1 MASLTNSG
9 SAALERTLDVEVL
22 QETDNHEVCYEL
34 SRCVAWIKTGG
45 FKKVCLQFP
54 DELLADASTVART
67 LTLRLSQNVYILGD
81 TTYGSCCV
89 DEVAAEHVGADAVI
103 HFGRTCLSPSRRL
116 PVLYIFTRIPI
127 DIHKVISEL
136 CTTVEDSLSKLIF
149 VYDTRC
155 HYIAGEMF
163 QELREKFPH
172 IISSDLLDEGFSKIA
187 CNELES
193 ISENNENKKCDVEE
207 NCDISKNEDTFFI
220 FNGRKVVL
228 PHNDNIRDYS
238 FIFLGPEGPTL
249 TSMMLR
255 FSENTFHCVVPE
267 SVTVKTLS
275 GVRSLMSRSA
285 KLEMAKDAEIIGV
298 LVGTLGVANYR
309 DVIDRLKRLIKKAG
323 KRSYTFV
330 VGKPNEPKLCN
341 VPEVDLFVYVSC
353 PETSIIERHIDPVL
367 YKKLIT
373 PWELEVA
380 LLDGQDWSLQ
390 FESDFRQLLPGGTR
404 HVEMSDVPVEEQVN
418 VSLLTNK
425 TQRLG
430 VSETVEGVVD
440 SITGAVVLQNGMVVA
455 ELHAGGGGELLKSR
469 TWQGLDPSLPAPA
482 PLSHVVEGRH
492 GIASVYKDEKDDGN
506 T

>member
-9 SAALERTLDVEVL
+9 SDALERTLDAEVL
-22 QETDNHEVCYEL
+22 RETDNHEVCYEL
-34 SRCVAWIKTGG
+34 SRCVTWIKAGG

-54 DELLADASTVART
+54 DELLADAPAVARA
-67 LTLRLSQNVYILGD
+67 LTIRLSQNVYILGD

-116 PVLYIFTRIPI
+116 PILYIFTRIPV
-127 DIHKVISEL
+127 DVHKVVSKL
-136 CTTVEDSLSKLIF
+136 CAEVEDSSSKLIF

-155 HYIAGEMF
+155 HYIADDLF
-163 QELREKFPH
+163 KELQEKFPH
-172 IISSDLLDEGFSKIA
+172 MILSVLLNENISKIA
-187 CNELES
+187 CSEEAS
-193 ISENNENKKCDVEE
+193 INENGENHRCNMEE
-207 NCDISKNEDTFFI
+207 NCDTFEDKNSSFI
-220 FNGRKVVL
+220 FNGRKIVL
-228 PHNDNIRDYS
+228 PFSDDIKDYS

-255 FSENTFHCVVPE
+255 FSENTFYCVMPD
-267 SVTVKTLS
+267 SATIKTLC

-285 KLEMAKDAEIIGV
+285 RLEMAKDAEIIGV

-309 DVIDRLKRLIKKAG
+309 DIINRLKRLIKNAG

-341 VPEVDLFVYVSC
+341 IPEVDLFVYVSC
-353 PETSIIERHIDPVL
+353 PETCIIERHMDPVL

-390 FESDFRQLLPGGTR
+390 FESDFRQLLPGGAK
-404 HVEMSDVPVEEQVN
+404 HVEMSIEPAEEQVN

-430 VSETVEGVVD
+430 ISEKEEETVD

-469 TWQGLDPSLPAPA
+469 TWQGLDASVPAPA
-482 PLSHVVEGRH
+482 PLGHVLEGRH
-492 GIASVYKDEKDDGN
+492 GIASVYKDETKSS
-506 T
+506 